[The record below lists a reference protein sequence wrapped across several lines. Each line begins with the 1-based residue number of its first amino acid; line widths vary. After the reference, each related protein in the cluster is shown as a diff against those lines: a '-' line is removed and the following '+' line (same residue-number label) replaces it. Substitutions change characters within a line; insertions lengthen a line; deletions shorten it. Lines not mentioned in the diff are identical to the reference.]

1 MQIISNIALISINET
16 LVVQLISFLI
26 FLFIINRI
34 MIRPLRSTMA
44 ERDNYIQMVREDIL
58 DSKREVEEILYE
70 SKQEEK
76 EIRQAALR
84 IVADM
89 ESLGN
94 HEAQDIMGEAREEIA
109 VMKQQTQGEIERLLA
124 EAMTSVQEE
133 AEALSVSIM
142 EKILDRKVSS

>member
-1 MQIISNIALISINET
+1 
-16 LVVQLISFLI
+16 
-26 FLFIINRI
+26 
-34 MIRPLRSTMA
+34 
-44 ERDNYIQMVREDIL
+44 
-58 DSKREVEEILYE
+58 LYE

>member
-34 MIRPLRSTMA
+34 MIRPLRATME
-44 ERDNYIQMVREDIL
+44 ERDNYTQMVREDIL
-58 DSKREVEEILYE
+58 DSKREFEEILDE
-70 SKQEEK
+70 SHQEEK
-76 EIRQAALR
+76 EIRQAALQ

-89 ESLGN
+89 ENLGN
-94 HEAQDIMGEAREEIA
+94 HEAQDIMGAAREEIA
-109 VMKQQTQGEIERLLA
+109 AMRKQTQNEIERLLA
-124 EAMTSVQEE
+124 EAMTSVQKE

-142 EKILDRKVSS
+142 EKILERKVSP

>member
-44 ERDNYIQMVREDIL
+44 ERDNYIQVVREDIL
-58 DSKREVEEILYE
+58 DSKREFEEILDE
-70 SKQEEK
+70 SRQEEK
-76 EIRQAALR
+76 EIRQAALQ

-94 HEAQDIMGEAREEIA
+94 HEAQDIMDVARKEIA
-109 VMKQQTQGEIERLLA
+109 GMKKQTQDEIERLLA
-124 EAMTSVQEE
+124 DAMTSVQKE
-133 AEALSVSIM
+133 AEVLSVSIM
-142 EKILDRKVSS
+142 EKILDRKVSP

>member
-44 ERDNYIQMVREDIL
+44 ERDNYIQVVREDIL
-58 DSKREVEEILYE
+58 DSKREFEEILDE
-70 SKQEEK
+70 SRQEEK
-76 EIRQAALR
+76 EIRQAALQ

-94 HEAQDIMGEAREEIA
+94 HEAQDIMGVARKEIA
-109 VMKQQTQGEIERLLA
+109 AMKKQTQDEIERLLA
-124 EAMTSVQEE
+124 EAMTSVQKE
-133 AEALSVSIM
+133 AEVLSVSIM
-142 EKILDRKVSS
+142 EKILDRKVSP

>member
-1 MQIISNIALISINET
+1 MQIVSNIALISINET

-44 ERDNYIQMVREDIL
+44 ERDNYIQVVREDIL
-58 DSKREVEEILYE
+58 DSKREFEEILDE
-70 SKQEEK
+70 SRQEEK
-76 EIRQAALR
+76 EIRQAALQ

-94 HEAQDIMGEAREEIA
+94 HEAQDIMDVARKEIA
-109 VMKQQTQGEIERLLA
+109 GMKKQTQDEIERLLA
-124 EAMTSVQEE
+124 DAMTSVQKE
-133 AEALSVSIM
+133 AEVLSVSIM
-142 EKILDRKVSS
+142 EKILDRKVSP